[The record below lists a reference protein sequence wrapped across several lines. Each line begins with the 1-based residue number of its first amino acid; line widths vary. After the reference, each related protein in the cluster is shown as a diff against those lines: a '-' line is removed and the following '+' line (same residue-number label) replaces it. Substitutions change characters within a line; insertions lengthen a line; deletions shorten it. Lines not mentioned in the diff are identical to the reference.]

1 MSGQA
6 MAQGIEGKMEAAGAR
21 VGTPV
26 RTKFMVRYVSAEAAG
41 GTYYFDIGLTIA
53 RLRTAGKMISR
64 IGTGELIVCS
74 AREHTRT
81 PVERFCEL
89 TGAKKILGRF
99 MPGTLTN
106 PSLPHYIEPRLVLV
120 SDPSVD
126 AQAVIEAT
134 NAGIP
139 VIGMANTDNVTSM
152 IDIVIPT
159 NNRGRKSLAAA
170 YWMLAREV
178 LVARGD
184 IEDVGAGED
193 NRHSMDL
200 DIEDFEDKMS
210 VDDED
215 SESSES
221 EE

>member
-1 MSGQA
+1 MSEQA
-6 MAQGIEGKMEAAGAR
+6 MAQGIGAKMEAAGAR

-26 RTKFMVRYVSAEAAG
+26 CTKFMARYVGAETAG
-41 GTYYFDIGLTIA
+41 GTYYFDLGLTIG
-53 RLRTAGKMISR
+53 RLRTAGRMIAR
-64 IGTGELIVCS
+64 TGTDGLIVCS

-120 SDPSVD
+120 SDPSID
-126 AQAVIEAT
+126 SQAIVEAT

-152 IDIVIPT
+152 LDVVIPT

-178 LVARGD
+178 LVTRGD
-184 IEDVGAGED
+184 IDEAGAGED

-210 VDDED
+210 IDEAV
-215 SESSES
+215 
-221 EE
+221 EEGNEGEE